1 MKAVRDNSKGTQR
14 SINTF
19 RIFNIMQNFVTERK
33 KSKKGSQKKDKDSL
47 LPTNEDMRL
56 VTEEISRNLD
66 QPRRSLRSE
75 NRLILGSNDI
85 KGQETKNDVGR
96 RQAEMKKGKDTVGE
110 SREGRGPDYDDRFLE
125 DDNLLALDEENC
137 EDY

>member
-1 MKAVRDNSKGTQR
+1 
-14 SINTF
+14 
-19 RIFNIMQNFVTERK
+19 MQNFVTERK